1 MASWLRCDHGR
12 GFAACGEVPATRDCI
27 LKDALSQS
35 GLGAG
40 GGAFG
45 EAGVDGGFGARV
57 SEKEMLDD
65 LLDAPLAGSRSR
77 TELGLS
83 AVEPAKGRGDLAL
96 KLAEGGVH
104 SGKRHVTPLATCQGK
119 FFFSSDFRT
128 GLTLF
133 YCRSASA
140 FLASLA
146 FSPSGSSLR

>member
-104 SGKRHVTPLATCQGK
+104 SGKNTLHRLRHARAN
-119 FFFSSDFRT
+119 F
-128 GLTLF
+128 
-133 YCRSASA
+133 
-140 FLASLA
+140 SLA
-146 FSPSGSSLR
+146 AILGLG